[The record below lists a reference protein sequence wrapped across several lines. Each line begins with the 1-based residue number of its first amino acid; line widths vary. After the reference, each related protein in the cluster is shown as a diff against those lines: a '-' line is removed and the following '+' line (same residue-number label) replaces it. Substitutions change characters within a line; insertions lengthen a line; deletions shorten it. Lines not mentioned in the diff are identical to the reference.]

1 MLTRSRLNEDFC
13 FWKKR
18 HFILIFFFFSCH
30 SNKKH
35 SFLFF
40 LSYIFIVWCCNN
52 VFYLSYKFEE
62 SLCCAVKSLKNIKVS
77 LCLEVE
83 ETLRHCGYLLA
94 EALASG
100 DM

>member
-13 FWKKR
+13 FWKK
-18 HFILIFFFFSCH
+18 HFFFSCH

-35 SFLFF
+35 SFIFFLF

-52 VFYLSYKFEE
+52 VFYLGYKFEE
-62 SLCCAVKSLKNIKVS
+62 NLWCAVKSLKNIKVS